1 MDWWSKLGLR
11 WKLQIGFIAVTAI
24 TTLFN
29 RFLAFHELQNM
40 IDIASAQN
48 VSTET
53 IALMVQSRSDFIF
66 NSIWESGLEF
76 TIQFLVIGF
85 VATLFI
91 KPFKGLIRALRKV
104 EKGDLTITVERRSE
118 DEVGQLA
125 SHFNSMVKRLNEVL
139 ANADSSARYMRQSA
153 YQITEVSR
161 SIAGQSAKEKSKF
174 KDVSEVIFQLHE
186 ISSNIQLLADD
197 SRKTADKGKQAALSS
212 KQVVQKSVEDMAG
225 IQEKVK
231 TASVQV
237 EALDTTA
244 GEIAEIIGTISGIAD
259 QTNLLALNAAIEAAR
274 AGEQGRGFAV
284 VADEGRGLAEKTSQS
299 SEQINAIIN
308 NLTRNVKEVGI
319 SMDGVVE
326 QVQTN
331 AESAKDTANE
341 IDQAASHI
349 MISAQNAQKID
360 EISSQQ
366 LSRFTQLE
374 SAMEGLLET
383 LEQNTSKVANTN
395 NIAESLLTLTQTLS
409 ELINHFKIKKSD
421 VIDINEPEEDDRREH
436 RRIQSH
442 FLVRVEIDDVWEDAY
457 CENISFTGMKIL
469 LNREIESDDNVDIS
483 LMLPK
488 EDLQEYRNQAPM
500 RLKARVQHM
509 RNEKDGFVYGMQF
522 SNMSDEQTQMLKQA
536 IDFIEMT

>member
-1 MDWWSKLGLR
+1 
-11 WKLQIGFIAVTAI
+11 
-24 TTLFN
+24 
-29 RFLAFHELQNM
+29 
-40 IDIASAQN
+40 
-48 VSTET
+48 
-53 IALMVQSRSDFIF
+53 
-66 NSIWESGLEF
+66 
-76 TIQFLVIGF
+76 
-85 VATLFI
+85 
-91 KPFKGLIRALRKV
+91 
-104 EKGDLTITVERRSE
+104 
-118 DEVGQLA
+118 
-125 SHFNSMVKRLNEVL
+125 
-139 ANADSSARYMRQSA
+139 
-153 YQITEVSR
+153 
-161 SIAGQSAKEKSKF
+161 
-174 KDVSEVIFQLHE
+174 
-186 ISSNIQLLADD
+186 
-197 SRKTADKGKQAALSS
+197 
-212 KQVVQKSVEDMAG
+212 
-225 IQEKVK
+225 
-231 TASVQV
+231 
-237 EALDTTA
+237 
-244 GEIAEIIGTISGIAD
+244 
-259 QTNLLALNAAIEAAR
+259 
-274 AGEQGRGFAV
+274 
-284 VADEGRGLAEKTSQS
+284 
-299 SEQINAIIN
+299 
-308 NLTRNVKEVGI
+308 
-319 SMDGVVE
+319 
-326 QVQTN
+326 
-331 AESAKDTANE
+331 
-341 IDQAASHI
+341 

-522 SNMSDEQTQMLKQA
+522 RNMSDEQTQMLKQA